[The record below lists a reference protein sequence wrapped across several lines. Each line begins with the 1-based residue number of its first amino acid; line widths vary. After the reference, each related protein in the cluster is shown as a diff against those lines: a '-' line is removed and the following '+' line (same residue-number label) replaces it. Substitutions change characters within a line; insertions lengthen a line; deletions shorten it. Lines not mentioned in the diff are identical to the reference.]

1 MRKVKW
7 IFFGYLALV
16 GALICF
22 LGFSLVLTPPRR
34 SDTYYTFYI
43 ANLKTLDPAEI
54 NDVESAGI
62 VGNIFETLYNYEYGV
77 EPYRL
82 FPQLAADMPLM
93 SADGKT
99 MTIKLRK
106 GIHFYDPWKKVFPD
120 GKGPEIKAQD
130 FIYSWKRVSD
140 FHLGN
145 TANYGAMF
153 EGKIVGLED
162 WWNYTKSHKKEE
174 IDWDRPVAGWTA
186 LDDYTIQIKLVQPY
200 PQLRFNLAHMPT
212 SAVCRQ
218 AVEKLGDDFKKYPI
232 GSGPFVMTDNLPEQ
246 RVVLEANPIYRGR
259 MDVDGYTKVS
269 DADRLPR
276 MKRVQVDYFSE
287 PVPRWLLF
295 RQGFFDVSTIP
306 RDAFNQAVGSA
317 SGELTPE
324 MVKDGVVLKKSE
336 VAELFYTGFNM
347 LDKVVGKN
355 KPLRQA
361 ISMAYDR
368 DAFIR
373 IHLNG
378 RGVPANGPIP
388 PGFPTYD
395 PKAINPYTQF
405 NLAAAKEKLAEAEK
419 INGGPIPEL
428 TYLMGG
434 TETQSRQYAEFFV
447 SQMAQIG
454 LKVKFELRTWARFQ
468 EMVDDKQAQI
478 FSLGWVADYPDEQ
491 TFLQL
496 FYGKNTGVGGVNSS
510 NYMNPEFDKLY
521 EAAVVMEPGPQRD
534 VLYRKMQDVVREDC
548 PWVYE
553 FYPLA
558 YTLRYNWV
566 NDYFPME
573 YGNGQKMSWAYVKI
587 DTAARERWHQRK
599 AH

>member
-7 IFFGYLALV
+7 IFFGYLAVVGLLV
-16 GALICF
+16 F
-22 LGFSLVLTPPRR
+22 LLGISLVVTPPRR
-34 SDTYYTFYI
+34 ADTFYTFYV

-54 NDVESAGI
+54 SDVESAAI
-62 VGNIFETLYNYEYGV
+62 VGNVFETLYNYQYGV
-77 EPYRL
+77 QPYRL
-82 FPQLAADMPLM
+82 FPQVAAEMPQIT
-93 SADGKT
+93 DEGKT
-99 MTIKLRK
+99 VTIKLRK
-106 GIHFYDPWKKVFPD
+106 GIRFYDPWKKVFPN
-120 GKGPEIKAQD
+120 GEGPEIKAQD
-130 FIYSWKRVSD
+130 FVYSWKRVSN

-153 EGKIVGLED
+153 EGKIVDLEE
-162 WWNYTKSHKKEE
+162 WWDYTKAQPKDA
-174 IDWDRPVAGWTA
+174 IDWDRPVKGFTA

-200 PQLRFNLAHMPT
+200 PQLVFNLAHMPT
-212 SAVCRQ
+212 AAVCRK
-218 AVEKLGDDFKKYPI
+218 AAETLKDDFKKYPI
-232 GSGPFVMTDNLPEQ
+232 GSGPFVITDHLQEQ
-246 RVVLEANPIYRGR
+246 RVVLDANPIYRGR
-259 MDVDGYTKVS
+259 FDVDGYTKVP
-269 DADRLPR
+269 DEERLPR
-276 MKRVQVDYFSE
+276 MKRIQVDYFAE

-295 RQGFFDVSTIP
+295 RQGLFDVSTIP
-306 RDAFNQAVGSA
+306 RDAFNQAIGGA
-317 SGELTPE
+317 TGELTPE

-395 PKAINPYTQF
+395 PKRVARYCQF
-405 NLAAAKEKLAEAEK
+405 NLAEAKKKLAEAEQ

-434 TETQSRQYAEFFV
+434 TETQARQYAEFFV

-468 EMVDDKQAQI
+468 EMIDDKQAQI

-496 FYGKNTGVGGVNSS
+496 FYSKNAGQGGVNSS
-510 NYMNPEFDKLY
+510 NYSNPEFDKLY
-521 EAAVVMEPGPQRD
+521 EEAVVMEPSPKRAE
-534 VLYRKMQDVVREDC
+534 LYRKMQDVVTEEC

-553 FYPLA
+553 YYPLA
-558 YTLRYNWV
+558 YTLSYNWLK
-566 NDYFPME
+566 NYFPME
-573 YGNGQKMSWAYVKI
+573 YGNGQKMSWCYIKV
-587 DTAARERWHQRK
+587 DTAARDLWHKQNRR
-599 AH
+599 